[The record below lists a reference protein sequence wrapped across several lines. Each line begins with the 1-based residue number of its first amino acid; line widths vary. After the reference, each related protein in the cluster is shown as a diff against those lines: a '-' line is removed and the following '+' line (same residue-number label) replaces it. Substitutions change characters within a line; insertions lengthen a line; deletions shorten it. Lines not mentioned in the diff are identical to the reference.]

1 MVRSKSTTNKGIN
14 AKRIQEIVNYD
25 LSLGML
31 VNPNI
36 KQQLVLNPI
45 GVQVALKTLKE
56 LREELDVY
64 DIKLDEIDCNRIFD
78 NIESLTETEVF
89 IRSIN
94 SYLNYRND
102 YNKVIQTKE
111 LDKDFSREQ
120 RQKLA
125 DDLEEEIKKEYR
137 KIETIGKINKTLR
150 RASEAKISE
159 LSSELRD
166 ILSTLE
172 VPTEEYINNRLYAIA
187 EFKLREIKN
196 RLKFL
201 LDVGLDYLS
210 LARNS
215 GTLSGGEC
223 YGGNSINVRNKNFT
237 KWNKKP

>member
-137 KIETIGKINKTLR
+137 QIETIGKINKTLR

-196 RLKFL
+196 RL
-201 LDVGLDYLS
+201 DYKITYLENIVEEM
-210 LARNS
+210 A
-215 GTLSGGEC
+215 
-223 YGGNSINVRNKNFT
+223 
-237 KWNKKP
+237 

>member
-45 GVQVALKTLKE
+45 GVKVALKTLKE
-56 LREELDVY
+56 LREEL
-64 DIKLDEIDCNRIFD
+64 EG
-78 NIESLTETEVF
+78 
-89 IRSIN
+89 
-94 SYLNYRND
+94 
-102 YNKVIQTKE
+102 

-172 VPTEEYINNRLYAIA
+172 VPTEEYINNRLDAIA

-196 RLKFL
+196 RLDYKIS
-201 LDVGLDYLS
+201 YLS
-210 LARNS
+210 QVM
-215 GTLSGGEC
+215 EE
-223 YGGNSINVRNKNFT
+223 IE
-237 KWNKKP
+237 

>member
-56 LREELDVY
+56 LREQLDVY

-196 RLKFL
+196 RLDSKIT
-201 LDVGLDYLS
+201 YL
-210 LARNS
+210 
-215 GTLSGGEC
+215 E
-223 YGGNSINVRNKNFT
+223 NVMEEIA
-237 KWNKKP
+237 

>member
-78 NIESLTETEVF
+78 NTESLTETEVF

-196 RLKFL
+196 RLDSKIT
-201 LDVGLDYLS
+201 YL
-210 LARNS
+210 
-215 GTLSGGEC
+215 E
-223 YGGNSINVRNKNFT
+223 NVMEEIA
-237 KWNKKP
+237 

>member
-150 RASEAKISE
+150 RASESKISE

-196 RLKFL
+196 RLDSKIT
-201 LDVGLDYLS
+201 YL
-210 LARNS
+210 
-215 GTLSGGEC
+215 E
-223 YGGNSINVRNKNFT
+223 NVMEEIA
-237 KWNKKP
+237 

>member
-45 GVQVALKTLKE
+45 GMQVALKTLKE

-89 IRSIN
+89 IISIN

-172 VPTEEYINNRLYAIA
+172 VPTE
-187 EFKLREIKN
+187 
-196 RLKFL
+196 
-201 LDVGLDYLS
+201 
-210 LARNS
+210 
-215 GTLSGGEC
+215 
-223 YGGNSINVRNKNFT
+223 
-237 KWNKKP
+237 

>member
-120 RQKLA
+120 RQKLV

-196 RLKFL
+196 RLDSKIT
-201 LDVGLDYLS
+201 YL
-210 LARNS
+210 
-215 GTLSGGEC
+215 E
-223 YGGNSINVRNKNFT
+223 NVMEEIA
-237 KWNKKP
+237 

>member
-1 MVRSKSTTNKGIN
+1 MRQRSIHPASFMTGVR
-14 AKRIQEIVNYD
+14 
-25 LSLGML
+25 
-31 VNPNI
+31 
-36 KQQLVLNPI
+36 
-45 GVQVALKTLKE
+45 LKE

-196 RLKFL
+196 RLDSKIT
-201 LDVGLDYLS
+201 YL
-210 LARNS
+210 
-215 GTLSGGEC
+215 E
-223 YGGNSINVRNKNFT
+223 NVMEEIA
-237 KWNKKP
+237 

>member
-1 MVRSKSTTNKGIN
+1 MAKVKNTTIIN

-45 GVQVALKTLKE
+45 GVKVALKTLKE
-56 LREELDVY
+56 LREALEGFDI
-64 DIKLDEIDCNRIFD
+64 DIKEIDCNRVFGG
-78 NIESLTETEVF
+78 NTELSEIEVF

-102 YNKVIQTKE
+102 YMKILQTKE
-111 LDKDFSREQ
+111 LDKDFSREE

-196 RLKFL
+196 RLDYKIS
-201 LDVGLDYLS
+201 YLS
-210 LARNS
+210 QVM
-215 GTLSGGEC
+215 EE
-223 YGGNSINVRNKNFT
+223 IE
-237 KWNKKP
+237 

>member
-14 AKRIQEIVNYD
+14 SKRIQEIVNYD

-196 RLKFL
+196 RLDSKIT
-201 LDVGLDYLS
+201 YL
-210 LARNS
+210 
-215 GTLSGGEC
+215 E
-223 YGGNSINVRNKNFT
+223 NVMEEIA
-237 KWNKKP
+237 

>member
-14 AKRIQEIVNYD
+14 AKKIQEIVNYD

-196 RLKFL
+196 RLDSKIT
-201 LDVGLDYLS
+201 YL
-210 LARNS
+210 
-215 GTLSGGEC
+215 E
-223 YGGNSINVRNKNFT
+223 NVMEEIA
-237 KWNKKP
+237 

>member
-45 GVQVALKTLKE
+45 GVQVALKTLKD

-64 DIKLDEIDCNRIFD
+64 DIQLADIDCNRIFD

-196 RLKFL
+196 RLDSKIT
-201 LDVGLDYLS
+201 YL
-210 LARNS
+210 
-215 GTLSGGEC
+215 E
-223 YGGNSINVRNKNFT
+223 NVMEEIA
-237 KWNKKP
+237 

>member
-45 GVQVALKTLKE
+45 GVKVALKTLKE
-56 LREELDVY
+56 LREALEGFDI
-64 DIKLDEIDCNRIFD
+64 DIKEIDCNRVFGG
-78 NIESLTETEVF
+78 NTELSEIEVF

-102 YNKVIQTKE
+102 YMKILQTKE

-172 VPTEEYINNRLYAIA
+172 VQTEEYINNRLYAIA

-196 RLKFL
+196 RLDSKIT
-201 LDVGLDYLS
+201 YL
-210 LARNS
+210 
-215 GTLSGGEC
+215 E
-223 YGGNSINVRNKNFT
+223 NVMEEIA
-237 KWNKKP
+237 

>member
-1 MVRSKSTTNKGIN
+1 MAKVKNTTIIN

-45 GVQVALKTLKE
+45 GVKVALKTLKE
-56 LREELDVY
+56 LREALDVY

-150 RASEAKISE
+150 RASESKISE

-172 VPTEEYINNRLYAIA
+172 VPTEESINNRLYAIA

-196 RLKFL
+196 RLDYKIS
-201 LDVGLDYLS
+201 YLS
-210 LARNS
+210 QVM
-215 GTLSGGEC
+215 EE
-223 YGGNSINVRNKNFT
+223 IE
-237 KWNKKP
+237 

>member
-102 YNKVIQTKE
+102 YMKILQTKE

-150 RASEAKISE
+150 RASESKISE

-172 VPTEEYINNRLYAIA
+172 VPTEESINNRLYAIA

-196 RLKFL
+196 RLDSKIT
-201 LDVGLDYLS
+201 YL
-210 LARNS
+210 
-215 GTLSGGEC
+215 E
-223 YGGNSINVRNKNFT
+223 NVMEEIA
-237 KWNKKP
+237 

>member
-172 VPTEEYINNRLYAIA
+172 VPTEESINNRLYAIA

-196 RLKFL
+196 RLDSKIT
-201 LDVGLDYLS
+201 YL
-210 LARNS
+210 
-215 GTLSGGEC
+215 E
-223 YGGNSINVRNKNFT
+223 NVMEEIA
-237 KWNKKP
+237 

>member
-196 RLKFL
+196 RLDSKITY
-201 LDVGLDYLS
+201 V
-210 LARNS
+210 
-215 GTLSGGEC
+215 E
-223 YGGNSINVRNKNFT
+223 NVMEEIA
-237 KWNKKP
+237 

>member
-45 GVQVALKTLKE
+45 GMQVALKTLKE

-89 IRSIN
+89 IISIN

-172 VPTEEYINNRLYAIA
+172 VPTEESINNILYAIA

-196 RLKFL
+196 RLDYKIS
-201 LDVGLDYLS
+201 YLS
-210 LARNS
+210 QVM
-215 GTLSGGEC
+215 EE
-223 YGGNSINVRNKNFT
+223 IE
-237 KWNKKP
+237 

>member
-14 AKRIQEIVNYD
+14 SKRIQEIVNYD

-150 RASEAKISE
+150 RASESKISE

-172 VPTEEYINNRLYAIA
+172 VPTEESINNRLYAIA

-196 RLKFL
+196 RLDYKIS
-201 LDVGLDYLS
+201 YLS
-210 LARNS
+210 QVM
-215 GTLSGGEC
+215 EE
-223 YGGNSINVRNKNFT
+223 IE
-237 KWNKKP
+237 